1 MNLMVTTSPNLVIDT
16 QQIKR
21 KEYKH
26 NTKESQQ
33 TTERRKREKNRE
45 ELQKK
50 KKKNYN
56 GNKYIL

>member
-50 KKKNYN
+50 KKSIMGINTYYK
-56 GNKYIL
+56 